1 MNKMDLKKYG
11 ITGVT
16 EIVYNPSYDELFR
29 EETKK
34 GLRGFEKG
42 QETEMGA
49 VNVMT
54 GVYTGR
60 SPKDKFFVMDET
72 TKDTIWWTSDEYK
85 NDNKP
90 VTKAAW
96 KELKKIASQ
105 ELSGKKLLRRRYFL
119 RRQRELASE
128 DPLHHGGGLAGA
140 LR

>member
-1 MNKMDLKKYG
+1 MDKMDLRKYG

-34 GLRGFEKG
+34 GLRGYEKG
-42 QETEMGA
+42 QLTDMGA

-72 TKDTIWWTSDEYK
+72 TKDTIWWTSDE
-85 NDNKP
+85 
-90 VTKAAW
+90 
-96 KELKKIASQ
+96 KERQQARNQGGLERAEEDRFAGAVGQ
-105 ELSGKKLLRRRYFL
+105 EALRRRYFL